1 MMSKL
6 TSRIIK
12 IEKRTAPVDL
22 EKWRNTPVELWP
34 DWVLMS
40 EILDRLVSPEQADRL
55 DRDER
60 VGTLIEALIVSLRE
74 DAEIRCGHGDAK
86 GTSLASLRS
95 NDEGTDDWR
104 TIRGDLVDH
113 VERLLLQP
121 PDGQ

>member
-1 MMSKL
+1 MTSKL
-6 TSRIIK
+6 TGRIMK
-12 IEKRTAPVDL
+12 MEKRTAPVDL

-113 VERLLLQP
+113 AEHLLA
-121 PDGQ
+121 GR

>member
-1 MMSKL
+1 M
-6 TSRIIK
+6 TSRLTTRLVK
-12 IEKRTAPVDL
+12 MERRTAPVDL

-113 VERLLLQP
+113 AERLLLQP
-121 PDGQ
+121 LDGR